1 MDRSSQLNFGVDV
14 GKHELVIASRADQH
28 IIKIANQPEA
38 IGGWLKR
45 LPPDCRIGMEATG
58 VYHLQLADLAHAA
71 GHQVYVFNPR
81 TVAVYLKSLRSR
93 GKTDILGARGIVRYV
108 QNEADEHPLYT
119 PSSATE
125 RSVQTLLHRRHQ
137 VVKQRAALRMS
148 CQSLDELTRAPF
160 DPLLAAFDQCLRK
173 IDTQLRQLVRADGK
187 LHALATRLRSIP
199 GVGPLISTALAL
211 RLSRHPYR
219 NSDALVA
226 ALGMDPRPHQSGVS
240 DAPRHLSK
248 QGNGEE
254 RRLIYM
260 AAVSACRC
268 ALWRERFEQLIA
280 RGLPSTAAHCIIA
293 RKLLRIAFAIN
304 KKRQAYSVEALSGNC
319 HAT

>member
-1 MDRSSQLNFGVDV
+1 MERSAQLNFGVDV
-14 GKHELVIASRADQH
+14 GKHELVIASSVDQRVT
-28 IIKIANQPEA
+28 KIANRPDA
-38 IGGWLKR
+38 IWRWLGT
-45 LPPDCRIGMEATG
+45 LPADCRVGMEATG
-58 VYHLQLADLAHAA
+58 IYHQQLADLAHAA

-81 TVAVYLKSLRSR
+81 AVAVYLKSLRSR
-93 GKTDILGARGIVRYV
+93 GKTDILDARGIARYV

-119 PSSATE
+119 PPSATQ

-148 CQSLDELTRAPF
+148 CQSLDESLRAPF
-160 DPLLAAFDQCLRK
+160 EPLLIAFDQCVRE
-173 IDTQLRQLVRADGK
+173 IDSQLRQRVRADEQ
-187 LHALATRLRSIP
+187 LLAQATRLRSIP

-219 NSDALVA
+219 NGDALVA

-240 DAPRHLSK
+240 EAPRHLSK

-268 ALWRERFEQLIA
+268 ALWRKRFDQLIA

-304 KKRQAYSVEALSGNC
+304 KNC
-319 HAT
+319 QLYRTEVLGDDCRAT